1 MRVRLV
7 LAAGV
12 LLASAAAPLAHAG
25 GADGLSAGPALDGPV
40 LNGPVLYG
48 PVLDGHVL
56 NGPALNGPALDDR
69 APGSRAA
76 DDLTVYGYG
85 TVGDDSTVTLSG
97 MYRCLDDS
105 AGPVF
110 VSSTLVQGNR
120 SAGIGGTQAVCD
132 GHLHEWVNTS
142 VVKDPAYRPGS
153 ARVRATLMQL
163 TADEEGLPTPGFLAA
178 EDAAVVLR

>member
-12 LLASAAAPLAHAG
+12 LLASAVVAPLAHAEGPDGFSAGPVPEGPGLNGQALDG
-25 GADGLSAGPALDGPV
+25 GADDLS
-40 LNGPVLYG
+40 
-48 PVLDGHVL
+48 
-56 NGPALNGPALDDR
+56 
-69 APGSRAA
+69 
-76 DDLTVYGYG
+76 VYDYG
-85 TVGDDSTVTLSG
+85 TVGDDSTITLSG

-142 VVKDPAYRPGS
+142 VVKEPAYRPG
-153 ARVRATLMQL
+153 AAMVRATLMQL
-163 TADEEGLPTPGFLAA
+163 TAGETGLPTPGYLAA
-178 EDAAVVLR
+178 EDAAVELR

>member
-7 LAAGV
+7 IAAGV
-12 LLASAAAPLAHAG
+12 LLASAAVAPLAHAG
-25 GADGLSAGPALDGPV
+25 GADGLSAGPAPDGPTP
-40 LNGPVLYG
+40 NGRT
-48 PVLDGHVL
+48 LDSG
-56 NGPALNGPALDDR
+56 
-69 APGSRAA
+69 A
-76 DDLTVYGYG
+76 DDLSVYGYG

-142 VVKDPAYRPGS
+142 VVKDPAYQPGA

-163 TADEEGLPTPGFLAA
+163 TAGATGLPTPGFLAA
-178 EDAAVVLR
+178 EDAAVELR

>member
-7 LAAGV
+7 LATGV
-12 LLASAAAPLAHAG
+12 LLAASAVAPLAHAG
-25 GADGLSAGPALDGPV
+25 GADGLTREGRSTG
-40 LNGPVLYG
+40 
-48 PVLDGHVL
+48 
-56 NGPALNGPALDDR
+56 
-69 APGSRAA
+69 
-76 DDLTVYGYG
+76 DLSVYGYG

-110 VSSTLVQGNR
+110 VSSTLVQGDR

-142 VVKDPAYRPGS
+142 VVKDPAYRPGAAS
-153 ARVRATLMQL
+153 VRATLMQL
-163 TADEEGLPTPGFLAA
+163 TSDETGLPTPGLLAT
-178 EDAAVVLR
+178 EDSPVVLR

>member
-40 LNGPVLYG
+40 LDGPVLNGPVLN
-48 PVLDGHVL
+48 GHVM
-56 NGPALNGPALDDR
+56 NGPALNSPALDDR

>member
-12 LLASAAAPLAHAG
+12 LLASAAVAPLAHAG
-25 GADGLSAGPALDGPV
+25 GADGRFGESL
-40 LNGPVLYG
+40 
-48 PVLDGHVL
+48 
-56 NGPALNGPALDDR
+56 
-69 APGSRAA
+69 AA
-76 DDLTVYGYG
+76 DGLSVYDYG

-142 VVKDPAYRPGS
+142 VVKDPAYKPGA

-163 TADEEGLPTPGFLAA
+163 TADETGLPMPGFLAS
-178 EDAAVVLR
+178 EEAAVELR

>member
-40 LNGPVLYG
+40 LNGPVLNG
-48 PVLDGHVL
+48 PVLKGHVM
-56 NGPALNGPALDDR
+56 NGPALNSPALDDR

>member
-7 LAAGV
+7 LAAGA
-12 LLASAAAPLAHAG
+12 LLASVAVAPLAHAG
-25 GADGLSAGPALDGPV
+25 GAGPFSADGPSSAGRSLDDFSADGLS
-40 LNGPVLYG
+40 
-48 PVLDGHVL
+48 
-56 NGPALNGPALDDR
+56 
-69 APGSRAA
+69 
-76 DDLTVYGYG
+76 VYGYG

-110 VSSTLVQGNR
+110 VSSTLVQGDS

-142 VVKDPAYRPGS
+142 VVKDPAYRPGT
-153 ARVRATLMQL
+153 ATVRATLMQL
-163 TADEEGLPTPGFLAA
+163 TTGETGLPAPGFLAA
-178 EDAAVVLR
+178 EEAPVVLR